1 MIPISMHSNIFFILK
16 KKNSQDST
24 SPSSFSLSFFFSL
37 YSKIPEELPIL
48 FFFPF
53 TPFILELIHI
63 RFCSHH
69 FTYQYGWVA
78 KSRGDCSCKVLF
90 YWISSFF
97 QPLNNAV
104 SWASDSLT
112 LPCQSPP
119 VSWLCIP
126 IFRMMTPKLISHL
139 SSEVQSPISPWMF
152 KRCHKPH
159 TSKAE
164 LFMPYSLWPKLLLPQ
179 SSLSHSCSI
188 LLIPQCKILNIIFFL
203 PSLSHT
209 MPPAYQQVLSAPHHV
224 ILHFQ
229 TLAAVCLITSHNY
242 QLSPRLLK

>member
-1 MIPISMHSNIFFILK
+1 MTFKVLNPQTVSFLTGLTLPLLSH
-16 KKNSQDST
+16 QDSPFQLHRM
-24 SPSSFSLSFFFSL
+24 SPSNTSRPFVQSLVLLDFLLFPA
-37 YSKIPEELPIL
+37 SKQRSVLGL
-48 FFFPF
+48 
-53 TPFILELIHI
+53 
-63 RFCSHH
+63 RFLLS
-69 FTYQYGWVA
+69 
-78 KSRGDCSCKVLF
+78 
-90 YWISSFF
+90 
-97 QPLNNAV
+97 
-104 SWASDSLT
+104 

-126 IFRMMTPKLISHL
+126 IFRMMTPKHISHL
-139 SSEVQSPISPWMF
+139 SSEVQSPILPWMF

-188 LLIPQCKILNIIFFL
+188 LLIPQCKILNIDIFPPL
-203 PSLSHT
+203 SLIQCLQPISKFCQLH
-209 MPPAYQQVLSAPHHV
+209 HHV

-229 TLAAVCLITSHNY
+229 TLAAICLITSHNY

>member
-16 KKNSQDST
+16 KKTPQDY
-24 SPSSFSLSFFFSL
+24 FSLQLLSLSLFFFPFTVKFLKSCL
-37 YSKIPEELPIL
+37 YY

-53 TPFILELIHI
+53 TPFILELLHI

-139 SSEVQSPISPWMF
+139 SL
-152 KRCHKPH
+152 R
-159 TSKAE
+159 
-164 LFMPYSLWPKLLLPQ
+164 
-179 SSLSHSCSI
+179 SSLQFPLGCLKDVTNLTRLKQNSSCPVLSDPNCFSHS
-188 LLIPQCKILNIIFFL
+188 L
-203 PSLSHT
+203 P
-209 MPPAYQQVLSAPHHV
+209 
-224 ILHFQ
+224 
-229 TLAAVCLITSHNY
+229 CLIAV
-242 QLSPRLLK
+242 PFF